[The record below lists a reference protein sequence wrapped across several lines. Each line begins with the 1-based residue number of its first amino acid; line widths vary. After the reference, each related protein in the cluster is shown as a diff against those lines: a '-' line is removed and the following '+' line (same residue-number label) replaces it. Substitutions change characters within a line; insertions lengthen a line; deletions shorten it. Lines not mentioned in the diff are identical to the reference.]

1 MGIRITAGNHA
12 AVFEFFGGILNAQ
25 TPSNSLAKRELAR
38 DCRPHAG
45 LTQEIPAT
53 RGCTQSAGG
62 TNCPR
67 LVKWDKSRPWRTP
80 SRILIREGASLDRK
94 SDFAHCE
101 IRSSRKIHVTGRFWL
116 CRLCFFENSMRST
129 PAEEIFHALDS
140 FRIGLQEARLPWF
153 CRSSGTGWRNIDGVT
168 VTSGRKCRRRARTGC
183 TNCSLFMRDDGLLVS

>member
-1 MGIRITAGNHA
+1 MCHG
-12 AVFEFFGGILNAQ
+12 EFFGAELNAQ
-25 TPSNSLAKRELAR
+25 IPSNSLAKRELAR

-45 LTQEIPAT
+45 LTPEIPAT
-53 RGCTQSAGG
+53 RGCTQSGGG

-67 LVKWDKSRPWRTP
+67 LVKWDKRRPWRTP

-153 CRSSGTGWRNIDGVT
+153 CRSGGTGWRNINGVT
-168 VTSGRKCRRRARTGC
+168 VTCGRKCRRRARTGC

>member
-1 MGIRITAGNHA
+1 MCHGG
-12 AVFEFFGGILNAQ
+12 FFGAVLNAQ
-25 TPSNSLAKRELAR
+25 IPSNLLAKRELAR

-45 LTQEIPAT
+45 LTPEIPAT
-53 RGCTQSAGG
+53 RAARRVPEERIVRDLSNGIKDV
-62 TNCPR
+62 
-67 LVKWDKSRPWRTP
+67 LWRTP

-153 CRSSGTGWRNIDGVT
+153 CRSSGTGWRNINGVT
-168 VTSGRKCRRRARTGC
+168 VTCGRKCRRRARTGC

>member
-1 MGIRITAGNHA
+1 MCHR
-12 AVFEFFGGILNAQ
+12 EFFGAELNAQ
-25 TPSNSLAKRELAR
+25 IPSNSLAKRELAR

-45 LTQEIPAT
+45 LAPEIPAT

-67 LVKWDKSRPWRTP
+67 LVKWDKRRPWRTP

-153 CRSSGTGWRNIDGVT
+153 CRSSGTGWRNINGVT
-168 VTSGRKCRRRARTGC
+168 VTCGRKCRRRANR
-183 TNCSLFMRDDGLLVS
+183 MHELLAVHAR

>member
-1 MGIRITAGNHA
+1 MCHG
-12 AVFEFFGGILNAQ
+12 EFFGAELNAQ
-25 TPSNSLAKRELAR
+25 IPSNSLAKRELAR
-38 DCRPHAG
+38 DCRPHSRD
-45 LTQEIPAT
+45 T
-53 RGCTQSAGG
+53 R
-62 TNCPR
+62 NPR
-67 LVKWDKSRPWRTP
+67 LHAECRRNELPETCQMDKRRPWRTP
-80 SRILIREGASLDRK
+80 SGILIREGASLDRK

-153 CRSSGTGWRNIDGVT
+153 CRSSGTGWRNINGVT
-168 VTSGRKCRRRARTGC
+168 VTCGRKWRRRARTGC